1 MKVKTSYTLSV
12 LIALTL
18 LFLPLN
24 NVQADT
30 KMIRIGASSA
40 GGGYFVCSGAIASIL
55 DAEGMD
61 ARVQT
66 TGGGRQNAIL
76 AHLDQVDLGLTNNT
90 EASEEW

>member
-1 MKVKTSYTLSV
+1 MKVKMTHSIAILF
-12 LIALTL
+12 ALTL
-18 LFLPLN
+18 LVLPLGS
-24 NVQADT
+24 VAADI

-66 TGGGRQNAIL
+66 PAGVVRMPYLPTWTGSTW
-76 AHLDQVDLGLTNNT
+76 V
-90 EASEEW
+90 